1 MEDERCLG
9 RAWNNRGRENCRL
22 DFMYEGKSLFFFN
35 AKKRKMY
42 LIDINFHCIV
52 YVSEILYV
60 LRFRSPFLTLFPI
73 YILFA
78 TY

>member
-1 MEDERCLG
+1 
-9 RAWNNRGRENCRL
+9 
-22 DFMYEGKSLFFFN
+22 MYEGKSLFFFN

>member
-1 MEDERCLG
+1 MRGVWVELG
-9 RAWNNRGRENCRL
+9 IIEGGKIVDWISCMKENL
-22 DFMYEGKSLFFFN
+22 FFFFN

-42 LIDINFHCIV
+42 LIDLDFHCIV